1 MDSTPDRRSFM
12 RAIGAVTVTGAVAGC
27 SGGESSDDSPDT
39 GTGSDVPETVSSYL
53 SETDNFDGSLTDE
66 TGSDAVTV
74 DVGVEGNG
82 GAFAFGPAAVK
93 ISTGTTVT
101 WEWTGEGSQHNVIA
115 EEGASF
121 ESEQTAEAEFTFE
134 QTFEET
140 GVVTYYCT
148 PHESLGMKGA
158 LVVE

>member
-39 GTGSDVPETVSSYL
+39 GTGGDVPETVSSYL